1 MPAIR
6 SLLFVP
12 GDSERKLAKVA
23 SSGADAVI
31 LDLEDAVA
39 PDRKRVAR
47 DLCREALAAGTEGP
61 RRFVRVNA
69 LDTGQTAEDLAA
81 VMPGA
86 PFGIVLPKCQS
97 VRDLQ
102 RLDAM
107 LAALEAREGLAAGCT
122 RVLPIIT
129 ETAVAML
136 GMASYALEPVPR
148 LFGMTWGAEDLAAD
162 LGAVSNRDETG
173 GYAPPFQHARSCCL
187 YAAAASGAAAID
199 AVFTGVGD
207 DAGLEREAAAAARS
221 GFMGK
226 MAIHPGQVP
235 VINRAFT
242 PAAADVEQAR
252 RVMDA
257 FAAAGGAGV
266 ATLDGRM
273 LDRPHRRAAER
284 VLAAAGPVS
293 G

>member
-1 MPAIR
+1 MPTIR

-39 PDRKRVAR
+39 PDRKGMAR
-47 DLCREALAAGTEGP
+47 GLCREALAAGAEGP

-69 LDTGQTAEDLAA
+69 LETGQTAEDLAA
-81 VMPGA
+81 VMRGA

-97 VRDLQ
+97 ARDLQ

-107 LAALEAREGLAAGCT
+107 LAALEAREALAAGST
-122 RVLPIIT
+122 LVLPIIT

-136 GMASYALEPVPR
+136 GMASYPLEPIPR

-162 LGAVSNRDETG
+162 LGAQSNRDETG

-187 YAAAASGAAAID
+187 YAATASGAVAID
-199 AVFTGVGD
+199 AVYTGVGD
-207 DAGLEREAAAAARS
+207 DAGLEREAVAAARS

-242 PAAADVEQAR
+242 PSMEALEHAR
-252 RVMDA
+252 RVMEA
-257 FAAAGGAGV
+257 FARAGGAGV

-284 VLAAAGPVS
+284 VLAAGEP
-293 G
+293 GQG